1 MALIIAGISH
11 KTAPVTV
18 RERYAYPESEPESPL
33 RSLWAAGG
41 YDEAMIVSTCNRV
54 EVLAVSKSRDGL
66 VDRTRKWFADAY
78 GEDPRKMEPYLY
90 LHREQEA
97 IQHIF
102 RVASSL
108 DSMIVGE
115 PQILGQIKE
124 AYRVAADLG
133 TAGPLINR
141 LMQKAFF
148 VAKRV
153 RTDTGVAEAAVSVSS
168 VAVQLAERIFDTLE
182 EKEVVLLGAGEMIE
196 TAARI
201 LKDAG
206 TGRLMVLN
214 RTLERASTLA
224 REVGGEAASLDN
236 LAEFLPIGDIV
247 LSSVANSPGLVTV
260 QHVRQA
266 LAKRGNRAMFIID
279 IAVPRNVEPAVN
291 DLDEV
296 YLYDLDDLAGL
307 AEANARSRAEEARKA
322 EEIVV
327 EEAEAFHQSLGG
339 LEAVPTIS
347 RLTRWGDK
355 IREAELEKALAALGD
370 IPGEKREVIE
380 KLANSIVRKLLH
392 TPVTRMK
399 KESESGKGAEV
410 EFWVKDLFDLDE
422 DA

>member
-18 RERYAYPESEPESPL
+18 RERYAFPESEPESPL
-33 RSLWAAGG
+33 RTLWSAGG

-133 TAGPLINR
+133 TAGPFINR

-224 REVGGEAASLDN
+224 REVGGEAASLES
-236 LAEFLPIGDIV
+236 LAEFLPVGDIV
-247 LSSVANSPGLVTV
+247 LTSVADSPGLVTV
-260 QHVRQA
+260 ELVRQEEKVSA
-266 LAKRGNRAMFIID
+266 PEGLPADVIVSPDTRRAAAAD
-279 IAVPRNVEPAVN
+279 RAAPLRLEERQV
-291 DLDEV
+291 
-296 YLYDLDDLAGL
+296 G
-307 AEANARSRAEEARKA
+307 AR
-322 EEIVV
+322 
-327 EEAEAFHQSLGG
+327 H
-339 LEAVPTIS
+339 
-347 RLTRWGDK
+347 
-355 IREAELEKALAALGD
+355 
-370 IPGEKREVIE
+370 
-380 KLANSIVRKLLH
+380 
-392 TPVTRMK
+392 
-399 KESESGKGAEV
+399 
-410 EFWVKDLFDLDE
+410 
-422 DA
+422 

>member
-11 KTAPVTV
+11 KTAPVTI
-18 RERYAYPESEPESPL
+18 RERYAFPESEPESPL
-33 RSLWAAGG
+33 RTLWSAGG
-41 YDEAMIVSTCNRV
+41 CDEAMIVSTCNRV
-54 EVLAVSKSRDGL
+54 EVLAVSKSGDGL
-66 VDRTRKWFADAY
+66 TDCVRKWFADAY

-90 LHREQEA
+90 LHCEQEA

-141 LMQKAFF
+141 LMQKAFS

-182 EKEVVLLGAGEMIE
+182 GKAVVLLGAGEMIE

-201 LKDAG
+201 LRDAG

-214 RTLERASTLA
+214 RTLERAHTLA
-224 REVGGEAASLDN
+224 GEVGGEAASLDS
-236 LAEFLPIGDIV
+236 LAELLPMGDIV

-260 QHVRQA
+260 QLVRKA
-266 LAKRGNRAMFIID
+266 LSKRGNRAMFIID

-296 YLYDLDDLAGL
+296 YLYNLDDLAGL
-307 AEANARSRAEEARKA
+307 AEANTRSRAEEARKA
-322 EEIVV
+322 EAIVGA
-327 EEAEAFHQSLGG
+327 EAEAFHHSLGG

-347 RLTRWGDK
+347 KLTRWGDN

-370 IPGEKREVIE
+370 IPAENREVIE

-410 EFWVKDLFDLDE
+410 ESWVKDLFDLDE
-422 DA
+422 DT